1 MFVRRRNKFQET
13 YKSAAAGNVT
23 MVHNHCVEQEN
34 GIARVPHAINKNKG
48 SENTPVGVIACLI
61 NVAIYQLLINSKVEV
76 TRNECQS
83 VA

>member
-34 GIARVPHAINKNKG
+34 GIARVPHAINKN
-48 SENTPVGVIACLI
+48 N
-61 NVAIYQLLINSKVEV
+61 KVEV

-83 VA
+83 VASKNCKAKLKNGTRGNRPDFIC